1 MMKNTFCPVV
11 PCPIVP
17 AVPAVPLR
25 YDVYTDAHVHIFIE
39 NSIDSPKNF
48 GAQRCQTPLR
58 PGGEQI
64 AGKPFG
70 TIRPPPTGGVRVGL
84 QKHKVS
90 DTLCCFSHL

>member
-25 YDVYTDAHVHIFIE
+25 YYVYTDAHVHIFIE

-48 GAQRCQTPLR
+48 VYSNTKCL
-58 PGGEQI
+58 
-64 AGKPFG
+64 
-70 TIRPPPTGGVRVGL
+70 
-84 QKHKVS
+84 
-90 DTLCCFSHL
+90 TLCERDSGTP